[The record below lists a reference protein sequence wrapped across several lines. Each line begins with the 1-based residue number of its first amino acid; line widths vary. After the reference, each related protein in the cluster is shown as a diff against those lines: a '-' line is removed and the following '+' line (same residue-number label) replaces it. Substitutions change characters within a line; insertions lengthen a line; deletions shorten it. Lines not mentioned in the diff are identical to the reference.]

1 MTSESTNRTPAG
13 VPEGGQ
19 FAATAHAESPVKLFD
34 RTDGTFLKPSPSSTA
49 DHCISFWSNVAIPDE
64 IVTQLE
70 NVYGQ
75 TRLNE
80 VQQQIDAQT
89 EVWAQQWLAEHP
101 KPRRNSQE
109 AEWNAQFAADREAF
123 MGSLRE
129 QLRAERPMLL
139 GNYDSRQLVRA
150 AQMLYHAPN
159 SVKFPPEENIKVRDH
174 QIELYNEML
183 TVEEIE
189 DKYSLYRIHY
199 CLERI
204 FEDTTEKEMLEEMRT
219 LSSIMGVQRDM
230 MVEAERASR
239 Y

>member
-1 MTSESTNRTPAG
+1 MTSESMNRTPAG

-34 RTDGTFLKPSPSSTA
+34 RADGTFFKPSPSSTA
-49 DHCISFWSNVAIPDE
+49 DHCISFWSTVAIPDE

-70 NVYGQ
+70 DVYYQ
-75 TRLNE
+75 TRLSE
-80 VQQQIDAQT
+80 VQQQVDAQT
-89 EVWAQQWLAEHP
+89 EVWAQQWLVEHP
-101 KPRRNSQE
+101 KPKRNSQE

-123 MGSLRE
+123 MGPLRE
-129 QLRAERPMLL
+129 QLEAERPMKLDM
-139 GNYDSRQLVRA
+139 YDSRQLVRA
-150 AQMLYHAPN
+150 AQMLYHIP
-159 SVKFPPEENIKVRDH
+159 SQRKFPVEENLKVRDH
-174 QIELYNEML
+174 QIELYNEVL
-183 TVEEIE
+183 TVEEIQE
-189 DKYSLYRIHY
+189 KYQLFKLHY

-204 FEDTTEKEMLEEMRT
+204 FQDTTEKEMLEEMRT